1 MDATTLLDPTLADTG
16 TTLLAVALGV
26 GIAAATGFRVFLPL
40 LALGLAGHFG
50 LVPLADGF
58 AWLGDGGTLLALG
71 IAAALEVAAYYIP
84 GVDHLLDTLA
94 GPAALVAGAV
104 SVAAVLTDVP
114 PALKWTV
121 AVIAGSGSAG
131 LVQGATTLLRA
142 KSGALTGGLGN
153 PVVATGEL
161 GGAIGLSALALFVPV
176 LALVAVGALLWF
188 AWRTGRRLLRGRE
201 AAAAASTPPTSP
213 PSD

>member
-1 MDATTLLDPTLADTG
+1 MDVAQLPEGALAAG
-16 TTLLAVALGV
+16 LVAVPLGI

-40 LALGLAGHFG
+40 LALGLAGHFEI
-50 LVPLADGF
+50 VPLAENF
-58 AWLGDGGTLLALG
+58 QWLADTGTLFALG
-71 IAAALEVAAYYIP
+71 VAALAEIAAYYLP

-104 SVAAVLTDVP
+104 SVAAVMTDVP

-121 AVIAGSGSAG
+121 AIIAGSGSAG

-142 KSGALTGGLGN
+142 KSGLTTGGLGN

-161 GGAIGLSALALFVPV
+161 GGAVGLSALAIFLPI
-176 LALVAVGALLWF
+176 LALVAVVALVYVAFRVARRVWVR
-188 AWRTGRRLLRGRE
+188 RT
-201 AAAAASTPPTSP
+201 APPP
-213 PSD
+213 ADA

>member
-1 MDATTLLDPTLADTG
+1 MDATTLADPTLAATG
-16 TTLLAVALGV
+16 ATLLAIALGI

-40 LALGLAGHFG
+40 LALGLGARFG
-50 LVPLADGF
+50 LVPLSDGF
-58 AWLGDGGTLLALG
+58 AWLADGGTLLALG
-71 IAAALEVAAYYIP
+71 VAAVVEVTAYYVP

-104 SVAAVLTDVP
+104 GVAAVMTDVP
-114 PALKWTV
+114 PALKWSI
-121 AVIAGSGSAG
+121 ALIAGSGSAG

-161 GGAIGLSALALFVPV
+161 GGAVGLSLLALFVPV
-176 LALVAVGALLWF
+176 VAVLAVVALAWF
-188 AWRTGRRLLRGRE
+188 AWRTGRRFLRDRR
-201 AAAAASTPPTSP
+201 AKAASAPGA
-213 PSD
+213 

>member
-1 MDATTLLDPTLADTG
+1 MDVATLPPSTLAAG
-16 TTLLAVALGV
+16 LVAVPLGI

-40 LALGLAGHFG
+40 LALGLAGRFE

-58 AWLGDGGTLLALG
+58 AWLQDTGTLLALG
-71 IAAALEVAAYYIP
+71 VAALVEVAAYYVP

-104 SVAAVLTDVP
+104 SVAAVMTDVP

-121 AVIAGSGSAG
+121 AIIAGSGSAG

-142 KSGALTGGLGN
+142 KSGLFTGGLGN

-161 GGAIGLSALALFVPV
+161 GGALGLSALAIFVPV
-176 LALVAVGALLWF
+176 LAVVAVVALVYVAFRLARRAWSRRPAATPSAGA
-188 AWRTGRRLLRGRE
+188 
-201 AAAAASTPPTSP
+201 
-213 PSD
+213 

>member
-1 MDATTLLDPTLADTG
+1 MDPTTLADPSFAVTG
-16 TTLLAVALGV
+16 STLLAVALGI

-40 LALGLAGHFG
+40 LALGLGGHFG
-50 LVPLADGF
+50 LVPLSEGF
-58 AWLGDGGTLLALG
+58 AWLADGGTLVALG
-71 IAAALEVAAYYIP
+71 VAAGVEVLAYYVP

-104 SVAAVLTDVP
+104 SVAAAMTDVP

-121 AVIAGSGSAG
+121 AIIAGSGSAG

-161 GGAIGLSALALFVPV
+161 GGAVGLSALALFVPV
-176 LALVAVGALLWF
+176 LALVAVVLLAWV
-188 AWRTGRRLLRGRE
+188 AWRAGRRFLRGRRE
-201 AAAAASTPPTSP
+201 RPAASPPAP
-213 PSD
+213 HPDA